1 MKSPE
6 TAHNAAPKYLPIAPE
21 RLGVPVQ
28 GDPSLL
34 GSIQTVKRVE
44 QEESIAT
51 VPPLSEIRGG
61 GQDLVVDSFINDQQ
75 SVAPLL
81 NFDVIASSAIR
92 DRSAAPAAHACPRAT
107 SRAIVAALKYAVT
120 GAMIPL
126 RAMALNTS
134 CRSRTAT
141 MSPASAIARSVRAT
155 LWTLPPTWPAIVVAV
170 HGGGPISR

>member
-1 MKSPE
+1 MKSPK

-21 RLGVPVQ
+21 RLGAPVQ

-81 NFDVIASSAIR
+81 NFEVIASSAIR

-126 RAMALNTS
+126 QAMALNTS